1 MHTFKGREGTT
12 IHHDGDVVGTDAV
25 VLINVPN
32 NMVEHIHAN
41 GEDWVQVSV
50 SANDVVDF
58 VLDTYVGGELINF
71 IEQVP
76 LRDVMELIR
85 KAAYT
90 MRHPYMGG
98 PVDSH

>member
-12 IHHDGDVVGTDAV
+12 IHHDGGVVGKDAV
-25 VLINVPN
+25 LLVNVPN

-58 VLDTYVGGELINF
+58 VLDTYISDVLIDF
-71 IEQVP
+71 LEQVP
-76 LRDVMELIR
+76 LRSLFQNLE
-85 KAAYT
+85 KAAYN
-90 MRHPYMGG
+90 MRHENLR
-98 PVDSH
+98 